1 MAYDFD
7 FSGSDVSGLGSLGGL
22 LTPPT
27 NGAESILGGLFGSN
41 TPKESE
47 DDPECQ
53 NKGITDEGIQNT
65 SRWKSILS
73 AAIIIYNTLMAL
85 KIAKLQRDLAEKY
98 IQLSEDH
105 RNYYNDHFKPL
116 EESMTKEAMDLPFYE
131 RNKDH
136 LYTGQMLVLAKNR
149 TRGAI
154 DKSISCTGRYCTGQR
169 NAIMTDQLLDQ
180 VANESLVA
188 GMAHR
193 YADREEITHNNLRW
207 DKREQVLK
215 IGRDI
220 PTETASYANMAM
232 GVLGDL
238 TTQAGNATWISS
250 ERMETKYPPRRGDIK
265 LPSYNMK
272 IPQVEVPKYDKPV
285 YETPKEPPK
294 QAELNG

>member
-7 FSGSDVSGLGSLGGL
+7 FSGSDAGDLGSLGSL
-22 LTPPT
+22 LTSPT
-27 NGAESILGGLFGSN
+27 NGAGGILSGIFGSN

-47 DDPECQ
+47 DDPQCQ
-53 NKGITDEGIQNT
+53 NKGVTDAGIQNT

-73 AAIIIYNTLMAL
+73 AAIVIYNTLMAL
-85 KIAKLQRDLAEKY
+85 KIAKLQRDLGEKY
-98 IQLSEDH
+98 LQLSEDH
-105 RNYYNDHFKPL
+105 RNYYNERYKPL
-116 EESMTKEAMDLPFYE
+116 EESMTKEAAALPYYE
-131 RNKDH
+131 RNKDP
-136 LYTGQMLVLAKNR
+136 LYTGQMLVTAKNR

-180 VANESLVA
+180 AANESLVA

-207 DKREQVLK
+207 DKREQVMK
-215 IGRDI
+215 VGRDI
-220 PTETASYANMAM
+220 PTEAASYANMAM

-238 TTQAGNATWISS
+238 TAQAGNATWVSS

-265 LPSYNMK
+265 LPSYTMK
-272 IPQVEVPKYDKPV
+272 IPQVETPKNDRPV
-285 YETPKEPPK
+285 FETPKEYK
-294 QAELNG
+294 VTG

>member
-27 NGAESILGGLFGSN
+27 SGVGGVIGSLLGSS

-53 NKGITDEGIQNT
+53 NNGVTDEGIQST

-73 AAIIIYNTLMAL
+73 AAIIVYNTLMAL
-85 KIAKLQRDLAEKY
+85 KIAKLQRDLGEKY
-98 IQLSEDH
+98 LQLSEDH
-105 RNYYNDHFKPL
+105 RNYYNDRFKPL
-116 EESMTKEAMDLPFYE
+116 EESMTKEASDLPFYE

-136 LYTGQMLVLAKNR
+136 LYTGQMLVSAKNQ

-169 NAIMTDQLLDQ
+169 AAIMTDQLLDQ
-180 VANESLVA
+180 AANESLVA

-193 YADREEITHNNLRW
+193 YADREEITLNNLRW
-207 DKREQVLK
+207 DKREQVMK
-215 IGRDI
+215 VGRDI
-220 PTETASYANMAM
+220 PTEAASYANMAM

-238 TTQAGNATWISS
+238 TAQAGNATWVSS

-265 LPSYNMK
+265 LPSYTMK
-272 IPQVEVPKYDKPV
+272 IPQVETPKNERPV
-285 YETPKEPPK
+285 FETPKEPPK
-294 QAELNG
+294 EYKVTG

>member
-7 FSGSDVSGLGSLGGL
+7 FSGSDISGLGSLGSML
-22 LTPPT
+22 SPPT
-27 NGAESILGGLFGSN
+27 GLEQ
-41 TPKESE
+41 TQTAAKDSE
-47 DDPECQ
+47 DDPECK
-53 NKGITDEGIQNT
+53 NNGVTDEGVKNT
-65 SRWKSILS
+65 AKWKSILS

-98 IQLSEDH
+98 LQLSEDH
-105 RNYYNDHFKPL
+105 RNYYNDRFKPL
-116 EESMTKEAMDLPFYE
+116 EESMTKEASELPFYE
-131 RNKDH
+131 RNKDP
-136 LYTGQMLVLAKNR
+136 LYAGQMLVTAKNR

-180 VANESLVA
+180 AANESLVA

-220 PTETASYANMAM
+220 PVEAASYANMAM

-238 TTQAGNATWISS
+238 TAQAGNATWISS

-265 LPSYNMK
+265 LPSYTTR
-272 IPQVEVPKYDKPV
+272 IPQVEVPKYERPV
-285 YETPKEPPK
+285 FETPKEPPK
-294 QAELNG
+294 KAELNG

>member
-7 FSGSDVSGLGSLGGL
+7 FSGSGVSDLGSLGGNL
-22 LTPPT
+22 SAPT
-27 NGAESILGGLFGSN
+27 GAGQ
-41 TPKESE
+41 TQTAAKDSE
-47 DDPECQ
+47 DDPECK
-53 NKGITDEGIQNT
+53 NNGVTDDGVKST
-65 SRWKSILS
+65 ARWKSILS

-98 IQLSEDH
+98 LQLSEDH
-105 RNYYNDHFKPL
+105 RNYYNERFKPL
-116 EESMTKEAMDLPFYE
+116 EESMTKEAAALPFYE
-131 RNKDH
+131 RNKDP
-136 LYTGQMLVLAKNR
+136 LYTGQMLVTAKNR

-180 VANESLVA
+180 AANESLVA

-220 PTETASYANMAM
+220 PAEAASYANMAM

-238 TTQAGNATWISS
+238 TAQAGNATWVSS

-265 LPSYNMK
+265 LPSYTTR

-285 YETPKEPPK
+285 FETPKEPPK
-294 QAELNG
+294 EEVKRSG

>member
-27 NGAESILGGLFGSN
+27 NGAGSILGGLFGSN

-73 AAIIIYNTLMAL
+73 AAIVIYNTLMAL
-85 KIAKLQRDLAEKY
+85 KIAKLQRDLGEKY
-98 IQLSEDH
+98 LQLSEDH
-105 RNYYNDHFKPL
+105 RNYYNDRYKPL
-116 EESMTKEAMDLPFYE
+116 EESMTKEASELPFYE
-131 RNKDH
+131 RNKDP
-136 LYTGQMLVLAKNR
+136 LYTGQMLVSAKNR
-149 TRGAI
+149 TRGTI

-193 YADREEITHNNLRW
+193 YADREEITLNNLRW

-265 LPSYNMK
+265 LPAYIMR
-272 IPQVEVPKYDKPV
+272 IPQVEVPKNDRPV
-285 YETPKEPPK
+285 FETPKEPPK
-294 QAELNG
+294 EVKATG